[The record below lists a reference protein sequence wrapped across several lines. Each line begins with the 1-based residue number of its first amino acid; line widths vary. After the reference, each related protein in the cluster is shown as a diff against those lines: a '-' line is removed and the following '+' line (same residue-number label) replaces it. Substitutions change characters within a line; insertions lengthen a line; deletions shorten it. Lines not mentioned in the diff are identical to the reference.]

1 MSGTGQTGLQSLQE
15 APDFRA
21 ADAGSDFQTLHEL
34 VKAAH
39 AKVDR
44 NSWDYLIGGAETE
57 ATIMRNRWAIDC
69 INFRPRVLRNV
80 SSLDL
85 SWSFF
90 GERTALPLFLCPV
103 GSLGSFH
110 PDGGK
115 AAAAAAGQFNVP
127 VFVSSSVES
136 SMDAVASVAPH
147 HKVFQL
153 YPRGDQAWIDDYINR
168 AKAAGYK
175 QLCMT
180 VDNPV
185 TSRRDRDLVKRYV
198 KPWRRQGKAVEYN
211 ASFSWD
217 DLKRIKDVHKMPTVV
232 KGIATAEDAAIA
244 CQIGLDAVHVS
255 NHGGRQLDHG
265 RGTIE
270 ILPEVVSAVAGRAK
284 VFVDGGFYRGTD
296 IVKAIALGADAVG
309 IGRLYVY
316 GLAAAGQAGVL
327 RVLQL
332 LEAEIRTCIALLGIT
347 RFADLKPAH
356 LHYPVMPMRAPH
368 VHSAFPLLDLPK
380 QAYD

>member
-1 MSGTGQTGLQSLQE
+1 MSGTGQSGLQSLQE
-15 APDFRA
+15 APDFRP
-21 ADAGSDFQTLHEL
+21 ADAGGDFQTLHEL

-44 NSWDYLIGGAETE
+44 NAWDYLIGGAETE

-80 SSLDL
+80 SAVDL
-85 SWSFF
+85 SSSFF
-90 GERTALPLFLCPV
+90 GETTALPLFICPV

-110 PDGGK
+110 ADGGK
-115 AAAAAAGQFNVP
+115 AAASAAGQYNVP
-127 VFVSSSVES
+127 IFVSSSVEN
-136 SMDAVASVAPH
+136 SMATVAAAAPR

-153 YPRGDQAWIDDYINR
+153 YPRGDCDWIDDYIRR
-168 AKAAGYK
+168 AKAAGYQ

-185 TSRRDRDLVKRYV
+185 TSRRDRDLVKRYL
-198 KPWRRQGKAVEYN
+198 KPWRRQGKAIEYN
-211 ASFSWD
+211 ASFDWD
-217 DLKRIKDVHKMPTVV
+217 ELKRIKDVHRMTTIV
-232 KGIATAEDAAIA
+232 KGIATAEDATVA
-244 CQIGLDAVHVS
+244 CQLGIDAVYVS

-284 VFVDGGFYRGTD
+284 VFIDGGFSRGSD
-296 IVKAIALGADAVG
+296 IVKAMAMGADAVG

-332 LEAEIRTCIALLGIT
+332 LEAEMRTCIALLGIT
-347 RFADLKPAH
+347 RFADLRPSH
-356 LHYPVMPMRAPH
+356 LHHPVIPMRAPH
-368 VHSAFPLLDLPK
+368 VHSAFPLLNLPD
-380 QAYD
+380 QTYD